1 MTLITERYRSRT
13 TRITLHVGLIVFAAL
28 WLIPLVV
35 VMMTAIR
42 SEGDLMSGG
51 VFSIPRELSLAN
63 FADAWEIGGFSIY
76 FKNSVIV
83 TLTKVPLGILIASLA
98 AYALTKLRIRYSSA
112 LFVFFLLGLAI
123 PAHVV
128 LLPLFVMLR
137 EIGVLDTLW
146 ALYPPYIAFGLAFEI
161 LILRGFF
168 SLIPDE
174 LIDAARVDGA
184 SEFRIYWNIM
194 LPLSLPVLATVFI
207 IDALSTWNEF
217 LIALVMLTSEEVQT
231 IPLGLLNFQGQ
242 FSSNHTALMA
252 GVAIAILP
260 ILVLYIALQRYVIYG
275 LTGGALK
282 E

>member
-1 MTLITERYRSRT
+1 MTIATERYRSPA
-13 TRITLHVGLIVFAAL
+13 TRILLYIGLTVFAAL

-35 VMMTAIR
+35 VVMTAIR
-42 SEGDLMSGG
+42 SEGDLMSSG
-51 VFSIPRELSLAN
+51 VFSVPRELSLAN
-63 FADAWEIGGFSIY
+63 FAEAWDIGWFSTY

-83 TLTKVPLGILIASLA
+83 TLTKVPLGIFIASLA
-98 AYALTKLRIRYSSA
+98 AYALTKLRLRYSSA
-112 LFVFFLLGLAI
+112 LFIFFLLGLAI

-128 LLPLFVMLR
+128 LLPLFIMLR
-137 EIGVLDTLW
+137 QIGLLDTLW

-168 SLIPDE
+168 SLIPDD

-184 SEFRIYWNIM
+184 SEFRIYWSIM
-194 LPLSLPVLATVFI
+194 PPLSLPALATVFI
-207 IDALSTWNEF
+207 IDALAKWNEF
-217 LIALVMLTSEEVQT
+217 LIALVMLTSEEVRT

-242 FSSNHTALMA
+242 FSSNHTALTA
-252 GVAIAILP
+252 GVTIAILP
-260 ILVLYIALQRYVIYG
+260 IQVLYIALRRYVIYG